1 MITYTFRIDERE
13 LDQLKTIAKK
23 EDRKL
28 SQLVRIAIREFLKK
42 EKTKGVLI

>member
-1 MITYTFRIDERE
+1 MITYTFRIDERK

-23 EDRKL
+23 EDRTL

-42 EKTKGVLI
+42 REDKGVLI